1 MAKKEKIELP
11 LISVAN
17 LVAFPHHVIPIV
29 ITHEIYLQS
38 LEAAMNGE
46 KITINL
52 DTKFSNINEVKEIS
66 IPEET
71 KNSEEV
77 PEGQ

>member
-1 MAKKEKIELP
+1 M
-11 LISVAN
+11 SFDV
-17 LVAFPHHVIPIV
+17 
-29 ITHEIYLQS
+29 
-38 LEAAMNGE
+38 AMNGE